1 MPDTQMGGCE
11 SWTVTRKCSKG
22 KQRRVPCTMPTFEGY
37 IREPR
42 KSGQD
47 GRVTGGS
54 RTHL

>member
-22 KQRRVPCTMPTFEGY
+22 KQRRVPCTMPTSEGY